1 MILAGPTAVGKSDV
15 AATLCSRPVA
25 SDLSFGHRLASTE
38 EDDEDEDD
46 EDDEDAG
53 EATTKDGGARGH
65 VVSAD
70 SVQVYRGADV
80 GSNKPTRSELDVT
93 PHHLIDVVD
102 LLSSSSSS
110 SSSLATNSS
119 YNAADWMDDA
129 RYVIRKLAPLDD
141 DDCDY
146 DEADDAVANGA
157 TARRREIIDEVL
169 RRSLAVPPSSRNDGG
184 DGDDDGEPPTS
195 VLPVVVGGT
204 MMYLQ
209 WLVRGMPDAVRPTDA
224 ASGRAARVV
233 DSFRSNRGGEEDVA
247 AASGGDSGGGSGVGG
262 DGATA
267 TAEAVAGDEDDEEE
281 EEEEGVSWEVAAS
294 HVSSLGPL
302 FARRVAKLPGRD
314 WYRLRRLLEVAYTIS
329 STKMMEESKTD
340 GGAGGSV
347 ASSSE
352 EEREREIL
360 RNLTEAEVYTGL
372 RSRSLSDL
380 GYDVRCF
387 FLCPDERMT
396 HFHVVDERCER
407 MLMSGLLREVAGMCG
422 APGGLTTSP
431 ESQVERAIGYRQAL
445 RYLRRADARR
455 NDADALASFVD
466 EFASAT
472 RQYAKKQMQWFRR
485 DGEFAFVPMR
495 MDGDKDGRV
504 RDAAGMIADLCK
516 LRREDFDAELRSG
529 DGGAAGV
536 RGGPPS
542 EGQRGERPP
551 SLSAQ
556 TKSDNERQGKTM
568 KFFMSKRVHLIDGT
582 DEFRRVMAEAD
593 ECTRLVQGFI
603 GEEF

>member
-1 MILAGPTAVGKSDV
+1 M
-15 AATLCSRPVA
+15 
-25 SDLSFGHRLASTE
+25 
-38 EDDEDEDD
+38 
-46 EDDEDAG
+46 
-53 EATTKDGGARGH
+53 
-65 VVSAD
+65 
-70 SVQVYRGADV
+70 
-80 GSNKPTRSELDVT
+80 
-93 PHHLIDVVD
+93 
-102 LLSSSSSS
+102 
-110 SSSLATNSS
+110 
-119 YNAADWMDDA
+119 
-129 RYVIRKLAPLDD
+129 
-141 DDCDY
+141 
-146 DEADDAVANGA
+146 
-157 TARRREIIDEVL
+157 
-169 RRSLAVPPSSRNDGG
+169 
-184 DGDDDGEPPTS
+184 
-195 VLPVVVGGT
+195 
-204 MMYLQ
+204 
-209 WLVRGMPDAVRPTDA
+209 
-224 ASGRAARVV
+224 
-233 DSFRSNRGGEEDVA
+233 
-247 AASGGDSGGGSGVGG
+247 
-262 DGATA
+262 
-267 TAEAVAGDEDDEEE
+267 
-281 EEEEGVSWEVAAS
+281 
-294 HVSSLGPL
+294 
-302 FARRVAKLPGRD
+302 
-314 WYRLRRLLEVAYTIS
+314 
-329 STKMMEESKTD
+329 
-340 GGAGGSV
+340 
-347 ASSSE
+347 
-352 EEREREIL
+352 

-372 RSRSLSDL
+372 RSGSLSDL

-495 MDGDKDGRV
+495 MDGDKDGRA
-504 RDAAGMIADLCK
+504 RDAAGTIADLCK
-516 LRREDFDAELRSG
+516 LRREDFDAELRPG
-529 DGGAAGV
+529 DDDDDDDDDGAGGD
-536 RGGPPS
+536 PPG
-542 EGQRGERPP
+542 EGRRGERPP